1 MTLLWL
7 LTLPLFWVSYFGFTR
22 GAVTR
27 HLGFLHFVYYFVGIY
42 GSAHFIYTDRGGT
55 NTAFLAAVIAYPF
68 CVLAGMV
75 IARLAAPRPLAG
87 WGTITYDGREA
98 TLVWTVVGMFLIVF
112 AVYLLSL
119 GPDIPLL
126 KALAGSDPRDVRL
139 ARYLATK
146 GYTGAGVGGL
156 RVWFWLPRVLLDY
169 LAAFVVVFTYYR
181 LRVTGR
187 GGLRLLAV
195 CTLMAVLAFT
205 TTEKYPV
212 VKLVLIL
219 ALCHFNAVRPRLS
232 WRTLTTALWLAL
244 LGLFVSGVVYGAA
257 NGYFAGSEGV
267 AFLRAPWMIVGLGWE
282 LLASRGLVGQALPLY
297 MIYDLIPRTMD
308 FFGGI
313 TLPNPLGLIHYEP
326 VALPPL
332 IANAYVVSEPGV
344 QASDPTVFFG
354 ELYANWGTAGAVAGM
369 LVFGFV
375 VQLVHQALAAPRRRR
390 TAFDIAFFYLIM
402 LYVADFAIGFIMIV
416 YDERVLAFVGL
427 YLARRFFIHDR
438 VRPPT
443 RASAAEGPPA
453 IGTV

>member
-1 MTLLWL
+1 MMLLWL
-7 LTLPLFWVSYFGFTR
+7 LTPLLFWVSYFWFTR

-42 GSAHFIYTDRGGT
+42 GSAYLIYAERGAT
-55 NTAFLAAVIAYPF
+55 NAVFLTTVIAYPF
-68 CVLAGMV
+68 CVLAGML

-87 WGTITYDGREA
+87 WGAITYDGREA
-98 TLVWTVVGMFLIVF
+98 ILVWTVVGMFLMVF

-119 GPDIPLL
+119 GSEIPLL

-146 GYTGAGVGGL
+146 GYTGEGVGGL

-169 LAAFVVVFTYYR
+169 LAAFVLAFTYYR
-181 LRVTGR
+181 VRVTGR

-195 CTLMAVLAFT
+195 FTLMAVLAFT

-212 VKLVLIL
+212 VKLVVIL

-232 WRTLTTALWLAL
+232 WRALRTALWLVL
-244 LGLFVSGVVYGAA
+244 LGLFASGVVYGAA
-257 NGYFAGSEGV
+257 NGYFAGPEG
-267 AFLRAPWMIVGLGWE
+267 FSYLRAPWTIVGLGWE

-297 MIYDLIPRTMD
+297 TIYDLIPRTMD

-313 TLPNPLGLIHYEP
+313 TLPDPLHLFHYDP

-332 IANAYVVSEPGV
+332 IANAYVPSEPGV

-354 ELYANWGTAGAVAGM
+354 ELYANWGTAGAVLGM
-369 LVFGFV
+369 VVFGFV
-375 VQLVHQALAAPRRRR
+375 VQLVHQALAAPRARR
-390 TAFDIAFFYLIM
+390 TAFDVAYFYLLM
-402 LYVADFAIGFIMIV
+402 LYIADFAIGFIMIV
-416 YDERVLAFVGL
+416 YDERMLVFVAL
-427 YLARRFFIHDR
+427 YLARRFF
-438 VRPPT
+438 VRDPHGGQV
-443 RASAAEGPPA
+443 RAPAAEGPPA
-453 IGTV
+453 VRTA